1 MSRSTQGKGL
11 QPLSWLVMPLVF
23 TLAATVLFATPLRV
37 WGLSLPEP
45 VFPMILAFAW
55 AVIRPSILGPF
66 LLLVAGLFLDFF
78 WGGALG
84 LWALCLLLA
93 YGGALLARSL
103 MAGQSTPV
111 LWAWYV
117 AAVALAFG
125 AAYLFVMLDTHV
137 TPDPVSVG
145 LQLAVTAALF
155 PLAARLI
162 ARFED
167 ADIRFR

>member
-1 MSRSTQGKGL
+1 MSRARPQGL
-11 QPLSWLVMPLVF
+11 QPLAWLGLPLALSLIA
-23 TLAATVLFATPLRV
+23 TLVFATPLRV

-45 VFPMILAFAW
+45 VFPMVLAFAW
-55 AVIRPSILGPF
+55 AVIRPSVLGP
-66 LLLVAGLFLDFF
+66 LLLLAAGLFLDFF

-84 LWALCLLLA
+84 LWALCLLIA
-93 YGGALLARSL
+93 YGGALLGRNL
-103 MAGQSTPV
+103 MAGQSAPV
-111 LWAWYV
+111 LWAWYA

-125 AAYLFVMLDTHV
+125 AAYLFIMLDTHV
-137 TPDPVSVG
+137 APDPVSVG

-155 PLAARLI
+155 PLAQRLI

>member
-1 MSRSTQGKGL
+1 MSRRAPGQGL
-11 QPLSWLVMPLVF
+11 QPLSWLFLPTVF
-23 TLAATVLFATPLRV
+23 ALAATVAFGTPLRV
-37 WGLSLPEP
+37 AGLALPEP
-45 VFPMILAFAW
+45 VFPMVLAFAW

-84 LWALCLLLA
+84 LWALSLLLA
-93 YGGALLARSL
+93 YGLALLARSL

-111 LWAWYV
+111 LWVWY
-117 AAVALAFG
+117 AAAASLAFG

-137 TPDPVSVG
+137 APDPVSVL
-145 LQLAVTAALF
+145 LQLGATAALF

>member
-1 MSRSTQGKGL
+1 MSRGAGHGL
-11 QPLSWLVMPLVF
+11 QPLSWLILPLVF
-23 TLAATVLFATPLRV
+23 CLAATVAFATPLRIL
-37 WGLSLPEP
+37 GLSLPEP

-55 AVIRPSILGPF
+55 AVIRPSLLGPF
-66 LLLVAGLFLDFF
+66 LLLIAGLFLDFF
-78 WGGALG
+78 WGDVLG

-93 YGGALLARSL
+93 YGAALLARSL

-117 AAVALAFG
+117 AAVLLAFG
-125 AAYLFVMLDTHV
+125 GAYVFVALDTHV
-137 TPDPVSVG
+137 NPDPVSVI
-145 LQLAVTAALF
+145 LQLAVTACLF